1 MWWTTYC
8 GGRPRKTCEI
18 PALFACEA
26 LKMTGAPP
34 RPHVGTRVSPSS
46 RRGPAVL
53 QPGGTFSLN
62 NPLNERRLSSN
73 STKVSSG
80 EVSPYDNNSPVLS
93 DGLTYPEDSDPFSH
107 SVPTLSFTVQST
119 EGSSRNSP
127 TLSTDK
133 GEDLFRQTL

>member
-1 MWWTTYC
+1 
-8 GGRPRKTCEI
+8 
-18 PALFACEA
+18 
-26 LKMTGAPP
+26 MTGAPP

-62 NPLNERRLSSN
+62 ERRLSSY
-73 STKVSSG
+73 STKASSG

-107 SVPTLSFTVQST
+107 SVPALSFTVQST

-127 TLSTDK
+127 TLCTDK

>member
-1 MWWTTYC
+1 
-8 GGRPRKTCEI
+8 
-18 PALFACEA
+18 
-26 LKMTGAPP
+26 MTGAPP

-53 QPGGTFSLN
+53 QPRGTFS
-62 NPLNERRLSSN
+62 LNERRLSGD

-93 DGLTYPEDSDPFSH
+93 DGLKYPEDSDPFSH
-107 SVPTLSFTVQST
+107 GVPTLSFTVHST
-119 EGSSRNSP
+119 EGSSRSSP
-127 TLSTDK
+127 ALDK